1 MSVYV
6 CVLFVIINRT
16 FLPEKLV
23 IHNRSCTADK
33 PARRVNESVNR
44 GKTIDLEIPPPNTVP
59 RPSTTST
66 PYPRLRKAAS
76 SMTLSKSTNGDDGD
90 ASENITNL
98 KIENGK
104 AVLAGPMG
112 GSAGRQLRTN
122 KASADI
128 EASSSSSSPGSNEE
142 VISAI
147 TERLDN
153 LETAATSLITSV
165 RDMKKLLKS
174 LKL

>member
-1 MSVYV
+1 M
-6 CVLFVIINRT
+6 
-16 FLPEKLV
+16 
-23 IHNRSCTADK
+23 
-33 PARRVNESVNR
+33 
-44 GKTIDLEIPPPNTVP
+44 
-59 RPSTTST
+59 
-66 PYPRLRKAAS
+66 
-76 SMTLSKSTNGDDGD
+76 NGDDGD

-122 KASADI
+122 KASADT
-128 EASSSSSSPGSNEE
+128 EASSSSSPGSNEE

-153 LETAATSLITSV
+153 LETAATSLISSV